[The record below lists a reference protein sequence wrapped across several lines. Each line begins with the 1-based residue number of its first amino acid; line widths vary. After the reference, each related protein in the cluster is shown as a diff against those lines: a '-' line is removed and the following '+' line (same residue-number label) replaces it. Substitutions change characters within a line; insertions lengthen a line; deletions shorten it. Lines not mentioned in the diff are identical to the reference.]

1 MKFSIGSQVW
11 ICSLCGEITIR
22 LKGIVCDVRDTGYSV
37 LQFNPVSILEF
48 PCELDP
54 DSGYWLEQRGN
65 HEPLTTGRGEWLE
78 QRA

>member
-11 ICSLCGEITIR
+11 ICSLCGDITIR

-37 LQFNPVSILEF
+37 LQFNPVAILEF